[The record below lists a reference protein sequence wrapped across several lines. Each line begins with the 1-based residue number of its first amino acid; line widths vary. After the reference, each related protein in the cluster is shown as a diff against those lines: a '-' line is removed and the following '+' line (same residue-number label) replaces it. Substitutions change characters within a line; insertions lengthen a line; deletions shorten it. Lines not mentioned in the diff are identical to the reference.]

1 MEKIKNKKVVLG
13 MSGGVD
19 SSIALLLLKKMG
31 YDPIGVSLEFGVW
44 ESPKNN
50 LKENVCCSR
59 ESLNIA
65 KSICEKLKVP
75 HFVIDATSSFQSNVI
90 DYFQKEFRLGRT
102 PSPCVFCN
110 QKVKFKVLFD
120 FADKIG
126 AKFVATGHYA
136 RVNKLKT
143 QNSKVKTTVQ
153 SSRVNEY
160 QLLKAQDNTKD
171 QTYSL
176 SFLTQN
182 ELSRIIFPLGKLT
195 KSQVYKIAKKEKGF
209 EIFEKRKQSQ
219 DFCFVANASLYD
231 YLEEEVGER
240 PGEIVDEKGR
250 ALGRHAG
257 IHFYTLGQRKGI
269 GICGGP
275 YYVVAKDKKS
285 NKIVVSK
292 SENKFY
298 KKEIIL
304 EPFNL
309 ISDVGSRN
317 PIKVKAKLRS
327 TQKPATATL
336 RFCKNSLKLT
346 FDKPQRAVTPGQI
359 AVFYLGDVC
368 LGGGVIN

>member
-1 MEKIKNKKVVLG
+1 MGKIKNKKVVLG

-19 SSIALLLLKKMG
+19 SSISLLLLKKMG
-31 YDPIGVSLEFGVW
+31 YDPIGVSLKFGVW
-44 ESPKNN
+44 KSPKNN
-50 LKENVCCSR
+50 LKENVCCSQ
-59 ESLNIA
+59 ESLDIA
-65 KSICEKLKVP
+65 KNVCQQLKVP
-75 HFVIDATSSFQSNVI
+75 HFVIDATSTFQRNVI

-110 QKVKFKVLFD
+110 QKVKFKALFD

-136 RVNKLKT
+136 RIKGNKKT
-143 QNSKVKTTVQ
+143 K
-153 SSRVNEY
+153 RFE
-160 QLLKAQDNTKD
+160 LLIAKDKKKD

-176 SFLTQN
+176 SFLPQ
-182 ELSRIIFPLGKLT
+182 EYLSRLIFPLGNLT
-195 KSQVYKIAKKEKGF
+195 KEEVYEIAKKEKGF

-219 DFCFVANASLYD
+219 DFCFVSNASLYD
-231 YLEEEVGER
+231 YLEEEVGEK

-250 ALGRHAG
+250 VLGRHAG

-304 EPFNL
+304 KPFNL
-309 ISDVGSRN
+309 ISDVESHK
-317 PIKVKAKLRS
+317 PIKIEAKLRS
-327 TQKPATATL
+327 TQEPASATL
-336 RFCKNSLKLT
+336 YLDGESLKLI
-346 FDKPQRAVTPGQI
+346 FDQPQRAVTPGQI
-359 AVFYLGDVC
+359 AVFYLGDIC